1 MNHRAECQGTI
12 RPGPDLADSGRP
24 GITPMGLAARRLS
37 LSIPC
42 TLVRPALRPPPGYP
56 VPRPAQHPAIA
67 SAPGPFGGPDR
78 VRSASVSRAP
88 QRRGDRGTGRR
99 VLGRV
104 HAGAAALT
112 VVILVS
118 GCGLVGVSAT
128 ISANVPDQMTVTS
141 QVFNQHLFPRA
152 YTCHG
157 SGQSPSLHWSGAPQ
171 RTKSLALL
179 VDDASAP
186 IQPYIYW
193 IVFDIGSQTTG
204 IQVGQV
210 PPGARQADNSKGNDR
225 YDPPCP
231 VNGLHTYRFTVYAL
245 SRSLSLPD
253 GVAMKTAWSAIAQA
267 AIARGRLQTT
277 ASP

>member
-1 MNHRAECQGTI
+1 
-12 RPGPDLADSGRP
+12 
-24 GITPMGLAARRLS
+24 MGLTARRRLS
-37 LSIPC
+37 PS
-42 TLVRPALRPPPGYP
+42 
-56 VPRPAQHPAIA
+56 VPRVPAPAPACGLARA
-67 SAPGPFGGPDR
+67 SRPLPGATPRDRVGSWPVRGPDR

-88 QRRGDRGTGRR
+88 QGRGHRGTGRR
-99 VLGRV
+99 VLRRV
-104 HAGAAALT
+104 RAGAAALS
-112 VVILVS
+112 VVTLAG
-118 GCGLVGVSAT
+118 GCGLVGGPTT
-128 ISANVPDQMTVTS
+128 IAANVPDQMTVTS

-171 RTKSLALL
+171 GTKSLALL

-204 IQVGQV
+204 IQAGQV
-210 PPGARQADNSKGNDR
+210 PPGARQADNSKGTNR

>member
-1 MNHRAECQGTI
+1 M
-12 RPGPDLADSGRP
+12 
-24 GITPMGLAARRLS
+24 
-37 LSIPC
+37 
-42 TLVRPALRPPPGYP
+42 
-56 VPRPAQHPAIA
+56 
-67 SAPGPFGGPDR
+67 
-78 VRSASVSRAP
+78 SRAP
-88 QRRGDRGTGRR
+88 QTRGDRKAARR
-99 VLGRV
+99 ARRAVR
-104 HAGAAALT
+104 AAAASLT
-112 VVILVS
+112 AVALVS
-118 GCGLVGVSAT
+118 GCGLVGGAKS
-128 ISANVPDQMTVTS
+128 ISADVPNQMTVTS
-141 QVFNQHLFPRA
+141 QAFNAHQFSPS

-157 SGQSPSLHWSGAPQ
+157 RGQSPSLHWSGAPQ
-171 RTKSLALL
+171 GTKSLALL

-204 IQVGQV
+204 IQAGQV
-210 PPGARQADNSKGNDR
+210 PQGARQADNSKGTDR

-245 SRSLSLPD
+245 SRSLSLPE

>member
-1 MNHRAECQGTI
+1 
-12 RPGPDLADSGRP
+12 
-24 GITPMGLAARRLS
+24 
-37 LSIPC
+37 
-42 TLVRPALRPPPGYP
+42 
-56 VPRPAQHPAIA
+56 
-67 SAPGPFGGPDR
+67 
-78 VRSASVSRAP
+78 VSRAA
-88 QRRGDRGTGRR
+88 QRRRDRGPGRR
-99 VLGRV
+99 PWRRV
-104 HAGAAALT
+104 RAGAAGLTALA
-112 VVILVS
+112 LVS
-118 GCGLVGVSAT
+118 GCGLIGGSKS
-128 ISANVPDQMTVTS
+128 ISSNVPDKMTVTS
-141 QVFNQHLFPRA
+141 QAFSPHLFPTA

-157 SGQSPSLHWSGAPQ
+157 PGHSPSLHWSGAPEG
-171 RTKSLALL
+171 TKSLALL

-204 IQVGQV
+204 IQAGQV
-210 PPGARQADNSKGNDR
+210 PPGARQADSSKGTDR

-245 SRSLSLPD
+245 SRSLSLPE

>member
-1 MNHRAECQGTI
+1 M
-12 RPGPDLADSGRP
+12 
-24 GITPMGLAARRLS
+24 
-37 LSIPC
+37 
-42 TLVRPALRPPPGYP
+42 
-56 VPRPAQHPAIA
+56 
-67 SAPGPFGGPDR
+67 
-78 VRSASVSRAP
+78 SRAP
-88 QRRGDRGTGRR
+88 RRRGDREAGRPVR
-99 VLGRV
+99 QAVR
-104 HAGAAALT
+104 AAAASLT
-112 VVILVS
+112 AVTLVS
-118 GCGLVGVSAT
+118 GCGLVGGLKT
-128 ISANVPDQMTVTS
+128 IQADVPNQMTVTS
-141 QVFNQHLFPRA
+141 QAFNPHQFPPS

-157 SGQSPSLHWSGAPQ
+157 RGQSPSLHWSGAPQ
-171 RTKSLALL
+171 GTKSLALL
-179 VDDASAP
+179 VNDASAP

-204 IQVGQV
+204 IQSGQV
-210 PPGARQADNSKGNDR
+210 PSGARQADNSKGTDR

>member
-1 MNHRAECQGTI
+1 M
-12 RPGPDLADSGRP
+12 
-24 GITPMGLAARRLS
+24 
-37 LSIPC
+37 
-42 TLVRPALRPPPGYP
+42 LR
-56 VPRPAQHPAIA
+56 
-67 SAPGPFGGPDR
+67 R
-78 VRSASVSRAP
+78 VR
-88 QRRGDRGTGRR
+88 
-99 VLGRV
+99 
-104 HAGAAALT
+104 AGAAALT
-112 VVILVS
+112 VITLVS
-118 GCGLVGVSAT
+118 GCGLVGGPTT
-128 ISANVPDQMTVTS
+128 IAANVPDQMTVTS

-157 SGQSPSLHWSGAPQ
+157 AGQSPSLHWSGAPQ
-171 RTKSLALL
+171 GTKSLALL

-204 IQVGQV
+204 IQAGQV
-210 PPGARQADNSKGNDR
+210 PPGARQADNSKGTNR
-225 YDPPCP
+225 YEPPCP

>member
-1 MNHRAECQGTI
+1 MARIDLSAWQPAITVHTGTQVA
-12 RPGPDLADSGRP
+12 GPLA
-24 GITPMGLAARRLS
+24 
-37 LSIPC
+37 
-42 TLVRPALRPPPGYP
+42 RPPPR
-56 VPRPAQHPAIA
+56 VQALARHPA
-67 SAPGPFGGPDR
+67 GPVALGPRGGPDR
-78 VRSASVSRAP
+78 VRSATVSRAP
-88 QRRGDRGTGRR
+88 QGPGNRGAYRRAWRR
-99 VLGRV
+99 VRS
-104 HAGAAALT
+104 GAAALAT
-112 VVILVS
+112 LTLVS
-118 GCGLVGVSAT
+118 GCGLVGGPRTVSE
-128 ISANVPDQMTVTS
+128 NVPDQMTVIS
-141 QVFNQHLFPRA
+141 QVFNQHLFPSA

-171 RTKSLALL
+171 GTKSLALL

-204 IQVGQV
+204 IQAGQV
-210 PPGARQADNSKGNDR
+210 PPGARQADNSKGTDR

-245 SRSLSLPD
+245 SRSLSLPE

>member
-1 MNHRAECQGTI
+1 MVVRHRDAAPGWGTVL
-12 RPGPDLADSGRP
+12 RPGRQ
-24 GITPMGLAARRLS
+24 TPR
-37 LSIPC
+37 
-42 TLVRPALRPPPGYP
+42 VP
-56 VPRPAQHPAIA
+56 VATGPR
-67 SAPGPFGGPDR
+67 GGPDR

-88 QRRGDRGTGRR
+88 QRRRDRGPGRR
-99 VLGRV
+99 AWRRV
-104 HAGAAALT
+104 RAGAAGLAALA
-112 VVILVS
+112 LVS
-118 GCGLVGVSAT
+118 GCGLIGGPKT

-141 QVFNQHLFPRA
+141 QAFTSHLFPAA

-157 SGQSPSLHWSGAPQ
+157 PGQNPSLHWSGAPEG
-171 RTKSLALL
+171 TKSLALL

-186 IQPYIYW
+186 IKPYIYW

-204 IQVGQV
+204 IQAGQV
-210 PPGARQADNSKGNDR
+210 PPGARQADNSKGSDR

-231 VNGLHTYRFTVYAL
+231 LNGLHTYRFTVYAL
-245 SRSLSLPD
+245 SRSLSLPE

>member
-1 MNHRAECQGTI
+1 M
-12 RPGPDLADSGRP
+12 
-24 GITPMGLAARRLS
+24 RRW
-37 LSIPC
+37 
-42 TLVRPALRPPPGYP
+42 
-56 VPRPAQHPAIA
+56 PRAQHAAIPA
-67 SAPGPFGGPDR
+67 APGPCGEPDR

-88 QRRGDRGTGRR
+88 QRRGGRDAGRR
-99 VLGRV
+99 ARRPVR
-104 HAGAAALT
+104 AGAAALT
-112 VVILVS
+112 VFTLVS
-118 GCGLVGVSAT
+118 GCGLVGGPKT
-128 ISANVPDQMTVTS
+128 IQANVPDQMTVTS
-141 QVFNQHLFPRA
+141 QVFNQHLFPTA

-157 SGQSPSLHWSGAPQ
+157 SGQSPSLHWSGAPEG
-171 RTKSLALL
+171 TKSLALL

-204 IQVGQV
+204 IQIGQV
-210 PPGARQADNSKGNDR
+210 PPGARQADNSKGTDR
-225 YDPPCP
+225 YDAPCP
-231 VNGLHTYRFTVYAL
+231 VNGRHTYRFTVYAL

>member
-1 MNHRAECQGTI
+1 
-12 RPGPDLADSGRP
+12 
-24 GITPMGLAARRLS
+24 
-37 LSIPC
+37 
-42 TLVRPALRPPPGYP
+42 
-56 VPRPAQHPAIA
+56 
-67 SAPGPFGGPDR
+67 
-78 VRSASVSRAP
+78 VSRAP
-88 QRRGDRGTGRR
+88 QRRSDRGAACRAWRR
-99 VLGRV
+99 VR
-104 HAGAAALT
+104 AGAAALT
-112 VVILVS
+112 VLVLVS
-118 GCGLVGVSAT
+118 GCGLVGGPKT

-141 QVFNQHLFPRA
+141 QAFSPHLFPQP

-157 SGQSPSLHWSGAPQ
+157 PGQNPSLHWSGAPEG
-171 RTKSLALL
+171 TKSLALL

-204 IQVGQV
+204 IQAGQV
-210 PPGARQADNSKGNDR
+210 PPGARQADNSKGTDR

-231 VNGLHTYRFTVYAL
+231 TNGRHTYRFTVYAL

-267 AIARGRLQTT
+267 AIARGRLSTI